1 MIIDQI
7 YNYFERN
14 EDMHVLFIFDRMDYI
29 GVELRD
35 ADWKDGYRY
44 VTFDGSW
51 FTTKYNIHTAW
62 KKDKVV
68 LLFPPE
74 SQIAYPDSEELRK
87 NFPLLGELEAGG
99 VLHGEN
105 SLDFMTQHM
114 IDAKHKKYVVE
125 RINELSI
132 SRVETMLA
140 PYYQN
145 NAFTPEIGNRAIIS
159 YMVDSDKMLEWNEI
173 ILRTLLLGCSSEKKR
188 RDTVFNR
195 LNKRPL
201 INNILNQKLTEVFGA
216 TYNNTS
222 SETRVENL
230 VKIWKYNLIC
240 RSLTPK
246 SDDDYKELKVSNA
259 LAVDRM
265 FALLTLAKSTP
276 ASTEK
281 YEMLMR
287 ELGSDVRE
295 SKILDCYG
303 IDAPYSYVPQSM
315 CMSMIEYTINKGI
328 NDHSEEVITRMET
341 LLMRQPGNVLI
352 EQLTA
357 FVSLTASYY
366 ELAEKVNTQ
375 LKIEKVEEFVH
386 QYTDTFYQ
394 LDTLYRRA
402 IEKYYS
408 LKAKGL
414 SIIDTLTLAKQK
426 LDIDYHEL
434 TGVMNMEWTNTIQNE
449 GRGWNFETS
458 ITRQNKFYH
467 EYVKNISTRLMV
479 IVSDA
484 LRYEVAREML
494 GEMFKRSKQKHE
506 IHISN
511 MIGMLPSETKYSKL
525 SLLPHRELSFVDDGT
540 SLDGGPYLVD
550 LKQRENHLQKYKSES
565 KCFNFGDLQ
574 NDSTTNRE
582 KLKGYKLVYVFHD
595 VIDSIGHNDDGES
608 LVTACRK
615 TVNELSEFVLSS
627 LASYNFDKVIVTSD
641 HGFLFNDLTIQEND
655 KQAITEETT
664 EKKSRYYL
672 TSSTDDIINVIK
684 YDGVAVPIGT
694 NRFAV
699 QGGTYKFAHGGSS
712 LQEVVI
718 PLIMASRGRERV
730 SEQKKVQ
737 LMLLNDKLVV
747 ESSLLQ
753 LTFIQKDAVSYDL
766 KKMRI
771 RFALYEG
778 DKIVSEEKELD
789 IDRADA
795 DATSRIYNQ
804 SLTLSGGASAS
815 LLELRVY
822 DVEDSLN
829 PIIKETVTNK
839 TLVERDF

>member
-1 MIIDQI
+1 MIQDQI

-35 ADWKDGYRY
+35 AEWKEGYRY

-62 KKDKVV
+62 KNDKVV

-74 SQIAYPDSEELRK
+74 SQIGYPDNEQARLS
-87 NFPLLGELEAGG
+87 FPLLGELEAGG

-105 SLDFMTQHM
+105 SLDFMTQHQ
-114 IDAKHKKYVVE
+114 IDAKHKSYVAE
-125 RINELSI
+125 RITELSI
-132 SRVETMLA
+132 GRVEAMLA

-145 NAFTPEIGNRAIIS
+145 NAFSPEVANRAIIS

-173 ILRTLLLGCSSEKKR
+173 ILRILLLGCNTDKKR

-195 LNKRPL
+195 LNKRPSV
-201 INNILNQKLTEVFGA
+201 NKILNERFIEVFGT
-216 TYNNTS
+216 TYNNST
-222 SETRVENL
+222 SETKVENL

-246 SDDDYKELKVSNA
+246 SSDDYKELKVTNS
-259 LAVDRM
+259 LSVDRM
-265 FALLTLAKSTP
+265 FALLSLAKTTP

-281 YEMLMR
+281 YETLMR

-295 SKILDCYG
+295 SKILECYG

-315 CMSMIEYTINKGI
+315 CLKMVEMTIADGI
-328 NDHSEEVITRMET
+328 SEHTEEVISRMET
-341 LLMRQPGNVLI
+341 LMMRQPGNVLI
-352 EQLTA
+352 ERLTA
-357 FVSLTASYY
+357 FVSLAASYY
-366 ELAEKVNTQ
+366 ELANKVNGQ
-375 LKIEKVEEFVH
+375 LKIENVDEYIK
-386 QYTDTFYQ
+386 QYTDSFYQ

-402 IEKYYS
+402 LEKYYT
-408 LKAKGL
+408 LKANGV
-414 SIIDTLTLAKQK
+414 SIIDSLTIAKQR
-426 LDIDYHEL
+426 LDADYHEL
-434 TGVMNMEWTNTIQNE
+434 TGVMGLEWTNTIQSENQ
-449 GRGWNFETS
+449 GWDFDTEY
-458 ITRQNKFYH
+458 TRQQNFYDEH
-467 EYVKNISTRLMV
+467 VKNISTRLMV
-479 IVSDA
+479 IISDA

-506 IHISN
+506 MHITS
-511 MIGMLPSETKYSKL
+511 MVGMLPSETKYSKL
-525 SLLPHRELSFVDDGT
+525 SLLPHRELTFIEDGA
-540 SLDGGPYLVD
+540 SLDGGSYLLD
-550 LKQRENHLQKYKSES
+550 IKQREQHLQRYKSES
-565 KCFNFGDLQ
+565 RCFNFEDLQ
-574 NDSTTNRE
+574 SDSFTNRE

-595 VIDSIGHNDDGES
+595 VIDAIGHNDDGES
-608 LVTACRK
+608 LITACRK
-615 TVNELSEFVLSS
+615 TINELSEFVLSS

-641 HGFLFNDLTIQEND
+641 HGFLFNDITIQEND
-655 KQAITEETT
+655 KQTIVEETT
-664 EKKSRYYL
+664 ERKSRYYL
-672 TSSTDDIINVIK
+672 TSSDASIINVTK
-684 YDGVAVPIGT
+684 YGGVAVPSGT

-718 PLIMASRGRERV
+718 PMIIASRGRERV

-737 LMLLNDKLVV
+737 LMLLNDKLVI

-753 LTFIQKDAVSYDL
+753 ITFIQKDAVSYDL
-766 KKMRI
+766 KKMKI

-778 DKIVSEEKELD
+778 DKMVSEEKELD

-804 SLTLSGGASAS
+804 SLTLSSGNNAS

-822 DVEDSLN
+822 DVEDNLN